1 MGKNVTAA
9 SRKLLW
15 LMAVSATALHL
26 PLASAQF
33 GYPNQLSLPESDFV
47 WTWGSRRSSSRNIE
61 DFSVFGSDSGFRCD
75 LRGQLRAGGM
85 GSVSKLEI
93 RDFESELRGQMR
105 FISAASNKMN
115 ELEAQG
121 ALEWATLTCE
131 KPKRE
136 E

>member
-1 MGKNVTAA
+1 MSTNVTAVNP
-9 SRKLLW
+9 LLIW
-15 LMAVSATALHL
+15 LMAASSTAFQVH
-26 PLASAQF
+26 LASAQF
-33 GYPNQLSLPESDFV
+33 GYQNQLSLPESDFV
-47 WTWGSRRSSSRNIE
+47 WTWGNGRSSSRTVE
-61 DFSVFGSDSGFRCD
+61 DFSVLGSDSGFRCD
-75 LRGQLRAGGM
+75 LRGKLRAGGM

-121 ALEWATLTCE
+121 ALEWATLQCE